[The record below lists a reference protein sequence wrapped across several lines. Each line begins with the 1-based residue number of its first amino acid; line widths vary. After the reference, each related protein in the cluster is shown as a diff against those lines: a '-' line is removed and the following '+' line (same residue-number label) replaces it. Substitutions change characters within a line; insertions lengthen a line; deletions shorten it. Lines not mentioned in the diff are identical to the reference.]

1 MKIILRR
8 NKDEEEVVYPLNS
21 KIGTEWTNK
30 LFSFLKTGRVLVQNV
45 RKLLGAKVVLKDPR
59 LHREF
64 ESVEVKQWVL
74 KF

>member
-45 RKLLGAKVVLKDPR
+45 RKLLGAKEVLKRSPITSR
-59 LHREF
+59 
-64 ESVEVKQWVL
+64 V
-74 KF
+74 